1 MTVAAALR
9 RPVHTPLGSALIA
22 LAALAGGVVV
32 GEALAGQTA
41 QSPAPLVAPASGTT
55 AVGQLTALGLGFTQA
70 QAKQLMDQ
78 FDSGPGDVQLMAA
91 EAIAAGAV
99 WGPMPSHPARGVHR
113 AT

>member
-9 RPVHTPLGSALIA
+9 RPVHTPLGSALIS

-55 AVGQLTALGLGFTQA
+55 GVGQLTALGFTQA